1 MPHKGVGAPDVS
13 PKGANHI
20 TLTTTDNHH
29 EAGRFHSS
37 LYRPEDGYV
46 APSADDRREH
56 ELLAELKS
64 RGYGI
69 TVPCLICRRPLTSAR
84 SLAAHIGPV
93 CRARMTEAVR

>member
-1 MPHKGVGAPDVS
+1 MPHKESPPAANRGAS
-13 PKGANHI
+13 TI
-20 TLTTTDNHH
+20 TGQVVD
-29 EAGRFHSS
+29 AGPHSS

-69 TVPCLICRRPLTSAR
+69 TVPCLICKRPLTSAR
-84 SLAAHIGPV
+84 SLAAHVGPV
-93 CRARMTEAVR
+93 CRARMAEAVADV